1 MDGSCVLSKSGRFKR
16 EWMNRFPWRR
26 SKNQNYELRV
36 EGDRMEVRLG
46 EKTTWGVTASD
57 ITG

>member
-1 MDGSCVLSKSGRFKR
+1 
-16 EWMNRFPWRR
+16 MNRFPWRR